1 MMGIILRKGKGKM
14 KDQKIQGERK
24 YGLVSN
30 VIYNMKSSKAWDS
43 KLFYYQL
50 MMIFPDVAAACMGV
64 LLPAWLVKGLEAK
77 WDLGK
82 LLLTIFL
89 LAFGI
94 WGFEMLREGMQEYL
108 YRNSLSFHLY
118 YEKCCF
124 TKVMDMDYEMLEDPE
139 NRELT
144 GNTWNVI
151 RNEFGIRNSFLTVP
165 KLLSGIL
172 GTGLYGILIGSE
184 SILLLFLLILN
195 TAASFLL
202 LSFVRRKHEKY
213 HKNLSSF
220 TSKASYISRQ
230 TMEKTAGKEIRIYQM
245 ADWFIQKYEECLKG
259 IDGIYGHIHNWYF
272 VRGTAEALLSFLTG
286 GFSYGYLL
294 YRLVQGSLGAADFVF
309 YTGLLGGF
317 GSYFGQMLYG
327 ILSLNELDTSISYI
341 RKFLSLPES
350 VWNPAGIGEK
360 RLAAIKENGIT
371 VELENISYTY
381 PGGKEP
387 VLSDISLVIR
397 PGERLALIGL
407 NGAGKTTLVKIL
419 CGFYQPTKGKVLING
434 SPAAEFSREEYYS
447 LVSVLFQDS
456 CILPMTLDENLTGQS
471 TEAEHSME
479 AKYSVEAEHSMEA
492 NHFAEEAHRER
503 LIWVLKISGFY
514 EKYESLPEKG
524 NTLLVRE
531 ANREA
536 LDFSGGERQKMLF
549 ARAIYKE
556 APLLILDEP
565 TAALDPIAENELYMK
580 YGEAVKG
587 RTCVYISHRLSS
599 TRFCDRICLLS
610 GGKIIEEGTHD
621 ELMEKNGSYAN
632 LYEVQSRYYKEQDMR
647 KKMEEAFDE

>member
-1 MMGIILRKGKGKM
+1 MHEFFLRANLWYDGDNFKEGQGKM
-14 KDQKIQGERK
+14 KNQKIQGEKK

-30 VIYNMKSSKAWDS
+30 VIYNMRSSKAWDP

-50 MMIFPDVAAACMGV
+50 LMIFPDVAAACMGV

-82 LLLTIFL
+82 LLLAIFL

-94 WGFEMLREGMQEYL
+94 WVFEMLREGMQEYL

-124 TKVMDMDYEMLEDPE
+124 TKVMDMDYEMLEDPG
-139 NRELT
+139 NRELM

-165 KLLSGIL
+165 KLLGGIL

-184 SILLLFLLILN
+184 SILLLLLIILN

-220 TSKASYISRQ
+220 TAKASYISRQ
-230 TMEKTAGKEIRIYQM
+230 SMEKTAGKEIRMYQM
-245 ADWFIQKYEECLKG
+245 MDWFVQKYEECIKG

-272 VRGTAEALLSFLTG
+272 VRGTAEALLSFLSG

-294 YRLVQGSLGAADFVF
+294 YRLVQGSLGAAGFVF

-327 ILSLNELDTSISYI
+327 ILSLNELDTSICYI
-341 RKFLSLPES
+341 REFLSLPKS

-360 RLAAIKENGIT
+360 RLAAVKQNGIT

-381 PGGKEP
+381 PGGKES
-387 VLSDISLVIR
+387 VLSDINLVIH

-407 NGAGKTTLVKIL
+407 NGAGKTTLVKVL
-419 CGFYQPTKGKVLING
+419 CGFYQPTKGKILING
-434 SPAAEFSREEYYS
+434 ISAAEFSREEYYS

-456 CILPMTLDENLTGQS
+456 CILPMSLDENLTGQPME
-471 TEAEHSME
+471 TNHS
-479 AKYSVEAEHSMEA
+479 
-492 NHFAEEAHRER
+492 AEEARRER
-503 LIWVLKISGFY
+503 LSWALKISGFY

-531 ANREA
+531 ANKEA

-621 ELMEKNGSYAN
+621 ELMEKNGSYAS

>member
-1 MMGIILRKGKGKM
+1 M
-14 KDQKIQGERK
+14 KTKAGQSKIN
-24 YGLVSN
+24 YSLVSN
-30 VIYNMKSSKAWDS
+30 VIYNMRSSKVWDP

-50 MMIFPDVAAACMGV
+50 LMIFPDVAAACMGV
-64 LLPAWLVKGLEAK
+64 LLPAWLVKGLEDK
-77 WDLGK
+77 WDLEK

-94 WGFEMLREGMQEYL
+94 WLFEMLREGMQEYL

-124 TKVMDMDYEMLEDPE
+124 TKIMDMDYEMLEDPKT
-139 NRELT
+139 RELT
-144 GNTWNVI
+144 GNTWNVV

-184 SILLLFLLILN
+184 SLLLLLLLSLN
-195 TAASFLL
+195 TTASFLL
-202 LSFVRRKHEKY
+202 LSLARKKHEKY
-213 HKNLSSF
+213 HKNLSSY
-220 TSKASYISRQ
+220 TAKASYISRQ
-230 TMEKTAGKEIRIYQM
+230 TMEKTAGKEIRMYRM
-245 ADWFIQKYEECLKG
+245 ADWFISKYEECLKG
-259 IDGIYGHIHNWYF
+259 IDDIYGHIHNWYF
-272 VRGTAEALLSFLTG
+272 VRGTAEALLSFLSG

-294 YRLVQGSLGAADFVF
+294 YRMVQGCLGTADFVF
-309 YTGLLGGF
+309 YTGLLSGF
-317 GSYFGQMLYG
+317 STYFGQMIYS
-327 ILSLNELDTSISYI
+327 ILSLNELNTSISYI
-341 RKFLSLPES
+341 RNFLALPES
-350 VWNPAGIGEK
+350 IWNPVGIGEK
-360 RLAAIKENGIT
+360 RLADIKENGIT
-371 VELENISYTY
+371 VEMKNISYIY

-407 NGAGKTTLVKIL
+407 NGAGKTTLVKLL
-419 CGFYQPTKGKVLING
+419 CGFYHPAKGEIRVNG
-434 SPAAEFSREEYYS
+434 IPAAEFSRDEYYS
-447 LVSVLFQDS
+447 LVSVMFQDS
-456 CILPMTLDENLTGQS
+456 CMLPVTLDENLTGHS
-471 TEAEHSME
+471 TLEEHSM
-479 AKYSVEAEHSMEA
+479 KKTD
-492 NHFAEEAHRER
+492 RER
-503 LIWVLKISGFY
+503 LTWALKISGFY
-514 EKYESLPEKG
+514 EKYESLPGKG

-531 ANREA
+531 ANKEA
-536 LDFSGGERQKMLF
+536 LDFSGGERQKLLF

-621 ELMEKNGSYAN
+621 ELMKKNGSYAN